1 MIWSFMK
8 GHPKMGAAP
17 GANRGTVIKKAARP
31 LRRKDSMIRLSGV
44 YTVLP
49 TPFDKNGAFDRASLG
64 RVIDLFLEDGVSGF
78 TALGVTSEVA
88 RLSDAERQ
96 SVLEAT
102 MEHVNG
108 RVPVIVGAT
117 GSGLDTCLE
126 YCRAAKD
133 AGAAGVMVSPP
144 RMPKLN
150 SAYIHRHFAAIAEK
164 FDFAIVVQDFPPI
177 SGYHMEASLLV
188 DLCRKIPQ
196 ARTIKLEDAPT
207 PYKTARIRELE
218 EGVGIDVFGGLGGG
232 YLIEELIA
240 GATGAMTGFAYPKL
254 LVEVVSTW
262 NAGKKDEAADFFY
275 RHVPLMRFEFQEGIG
290 MAIRKE
296 MLKRRGA
303 LAHAGVRPP
312 GATLDSSTKESLD
325 RILKWL
331 DLD

>member
-1 MIWSFMK
+1 MLTK
-8 GHPKMGAAP
+8 
-17 GANRGTVIKKAARP
+17 
-31 LRRKDSMIRLSGV
+31 LSGV

-49 TPFDKNGAFDRASLG
+49 TPFDENGAVDRESLK
-64 RVIDLFLEDGVSGF
+64 RVIELFLGDGVSGF

-96 SVLEAT
+96 LVLETT
-102 MEHVNG
+102 MASVNG

-117 GSGLDTCLE
+117 GPGLDTCLG
-126 YCRAAKD
+126 YCAAAQE

-150 SAYIHRHFAAIAEK
+150 SAYVHRHFAAIAEK
-164 FDFAIVVQDFPPI
+164 FDFAVVIQDYPPI
-177 SGYHMEASLLV
+177 SGYHLEASLLV
-188 DLCRKIPQ
+188 DLCRKIPS

-218 EGVGIDVFGGLGGG
+218 DGLGIDIFGGLGGG
-232 YLIEELIA
+232 YLIEELIC

-254 LVEVVSTW
+254 LVEIVSRW
-262 NAGKKDEAADFFY
+262 SSGKKDEAADFFY

-296 MLKRRGA
+296 MLRRRGA
-303 LAHAGVRPP
+303 LKHAGIRQPS
-312 GATLDSSTKESLD
+312 ATLDRPTLDTLD
-325 RILKWL
+325 RILKWF